1 MAKCFTMAQMKE
13 QLDIHENTIIKNFTN
28 RFKILES
35 KIITNMQKENKDL
48 KEEVKAL
55 QESIEFQNETY
66 KKMKKDTTEDKQ
78 KLETN
83 YRNNKE
89 VQNLIEQNTE
99 IMEQIS

>member
-13 QLDIHENTIIKNFTN
+13 QLDIHENTIVKNFTN

-35 KIITNMQKENKDL
+35 KIITNMPKENKDL
-48 KEEVKAL
+48 KDEVKHYRN
-55 QESIEFQNETY
+55 QQSFKMKH

-83 YRNNKE
+83 YRNNE
-89 VQNLIEQNTE
+89 GVQNLIQQNTE
-99 IMEQIS
+99 IKEQIS